1 MCDMEEE
8 RMKIIVGKGIS
19 AIGILMG
26 KLFKYHK
33 LKCNA
38 FTTK

>member
-1 MCDMEEE
+1 MEEE